1 MYKKEMSSTFSDH
14 APILHFHWREKYFPV
29 TIHDYI
35 INSKLVYE
43 IQGDHPI
50 VLLENIS
57 HPNEIVTGHGLKDV
71 HLFQK
76 EYYLEL
82 KNQKEL
88 NKGCEWFVKNNTV
101 NKELLTQTPMFYTFT
116 FENVM
121 GYIDAVYVIPYCY
134 NGTLMSHSYDS
145 ECVTIRFNKETHEPV
160 SVALSSHEGYHW
172 YKYTDFEIVDGRIKV
187 YVANGSHAMY
197 PDSKTRMRFF
207 GLGNDNLSI
216 DGWDIKMDC
225 MFVENTV
232 QKLSK
237 ETAYLG
243 FTGKRSKDL
252 DERFVPAER
261 KKMDVVDYPSPI
273 HSLDYIKKGLTRH
286 RVSVCVILCILFL
299 ITIAV
304 HKLALTLIILTLVIT
319 LYTNS

>member
-1 MYKKEMSSTFSDH
+1 MPSTFSDH
-14 APILHFHWREKYFPV
+14 APILHFHWGEKYFPV

-43 IQGDHPI
+43 IQGERPI

-57 HPNEIVTGHGLKDV
+57 HPNEIVTGHGLDDV

-88 NKGCEWFVKNNTV
+88 NRGCEWFVKNNTV
-101 NKELLTQTPMFYTFT
+101 NKELLTRTPVFYTFT

-121 GYIDAVYVIPYCY
+121 GYIDVVYVVPYCY

-197 PDSKTRMRFF
+197 PDPKTRMRFF
-207 GLGNDNLSI
+207 GIGNDNLSI

-286 RVSVCVILCILFL
+286 RVPLCILVCLLLL
-299 ITIAV
+299 IAIAF
-304 HKLALTLIILTLVIT
+304 HKIALTLIILTLVIT